1 MRSALTIGISLTLA
15 GTGPACKSAGAAC
28 SADRA
33 EWIAMSDDRNK
44 PRGEVLRLR
53 HRYMIE
59 HIRRAENPAWTEALE
74 RQQTVARLGRMFQ
87 GEPISYGDLV
97 DHALRLKHGERD

>member
-1 MRSALTIGISLTLA
+1 
-15 GTGPACKSAGAAC
+15 
-28 SADRA
+28 
-33 EWIAMSDDRNK
+33 MSDDRNK

-74 RQQTVARLGRMFQ
+74 R
-87 GEPISYGDLV
+87 
-97 DHALRLKHGERD
+97 

>member
-1 MRSALTIGISLTLA
+1 
-15 GTGPACKSAGAAC
+15 
-28 SADRA
+28 
-33 EWIAMSDDRNK
+33 MSDDPGK

-59 HIRRAENPAWTEALE
+59 HIRRAEDPDWTEALE
-74 RQQTVARLGRMFQ
+74 RQQTVARLGRMFRD
-87 GEPISYGDLV
+87 ERICFGDLV

>member
-1 MRSALTIGISLTLA
+1 MNDESA
-15 GTGPACKSAGAAC
+15 
-28 SADRA
+28 
-33 EWIAMSDDRNK
+33 K

-59 HIRRAENPAWTEALE
+59 HIRRAEDPAWTEALE
-74 RQQTVARLGRMFQ
+74 RQQTIVRLGRMFRD
-87 GEPISYGDLV
+87 EPISFGNLV